1 MSLTHEERD
10 RLYLGKV
17 QLTVATGGPDEQEG
31 CPEGYQVIVKRGDGL
46 ALSEMELRS
55 VLTNLSW
62 AIDGEESLIDL
73 ERI

>member
-1 MSLTHEERD
+1 MTPEERD

-17 QLTVATGGPDEQEG
+17 QLEAVTGGPDWQDG
-31 CPEGYQVIVKRGDGL
+31 CDQHYQVTVKRGDGL
-46 ALSEMELRS
+46 PLSEMELRS